1 MANYFL
7 HINKTGISGGST
19 CQKLASSCSLGH
31 ASLLSE
37 MTHHYWKLYIGNP
50 DKTSMVARCQ
60 NMKLGG
66 ANKFAIYCHSL
77 CGFSDFL
84 KKIQISDTIQQTYCI
99 LRPTH

>member
-1 MANYFL
+1 MKLIQSMVVPQKLNFGGQLFL

-60 NMKLGG
+60 NM
-66 ANKFAIYCHSL
+66 
-77 CGFSDFL
+77 
-84 KKIQISDTIQQTYCI
+84 
-99 LRPTH
+99 